1 MKYILAIF
9 IALAFAATA
18 SAQSSQSYRSPVGK
32 QQPVRPTGV
41 KPPPVEQTREFEGS
55 IPAAVRGGNP
65 LQMLNPMAPEKYGTA
80 HEHVVYEPYT
90 WKWKGIKLFE
100 IVW

>member
-1 MKYILAIF
+1 MKYILAILL
-9 IALAFAATA
+9 ALGFVATA
-18 SAQSSQSYRSPVGK
+18 SAQTYRSPIGQ

-41 KPPPVEQTREFEGS
+41 KPPPVTEGRTYEGS
-55 IPAAVRGGNP
+55 IPAGVRGGNP
-65 LQMLNPMAPEKYGTA
+65 LQMLNPKAPAQYGTA
-80 HEHVVYEPYT
+80 HDHVIYEPYT